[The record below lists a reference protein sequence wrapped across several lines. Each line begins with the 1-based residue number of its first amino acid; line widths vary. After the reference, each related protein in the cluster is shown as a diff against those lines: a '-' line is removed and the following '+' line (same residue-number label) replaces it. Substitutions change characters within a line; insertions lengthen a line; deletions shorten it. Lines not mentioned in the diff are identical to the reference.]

1 VADGYVTA
9 TQVALRAALIGDASV
24 AVLVAS
30 RVVDEPRDDIEF
42 PYIRIGRMEKQGD
55 DTDHTRG
62 ALVRVAVK
70 IHSRPKAGKVEASH
84 ICEAIEAALHLKPE
98 AMTVAGFNVVDIEA
112 DTWFVKRAN
121 DGASYEGHMALQVQL
136 DSE

>member
-1 VADGYVTA
+1 MAEGYVTA
-9 TQVALRAALIGDASV
+9 TQAGLRAALIGDLGVTA
-24 AVLVAS
+24 LVAG
-30 RVVDEPRDDIEF
+30 RIVDEPNPKIAF
-42 PYIRIGRMEKQGD
+42 PFIRIGRMEKQGD

-70 IHSRPKAGKVEASH
+70 IHSRPKSGKVEASR

-98 AMTVAGFNVVDIEA
+98 ALTVAGFNVVEVEA

-136 DSE
+136 DS